1 MQAIQSDEM
10 AAAIAEHYR
19 ALANPDHTAKEAAAL
34 RKKIAGGEKTIGAIT
49 RRLGDTSA
57 PDALLRQIEALEAE
71 REAAV
76 GQLAAMESRASEVR
90 AMRSITPGMVHAML
104 DRLADDIG
112 VAPPEALKDALAGIV
127 ERIELSPET
136 FEAAI
141 TYRIAPASKP
151 ASRWRPHGDS
161 CFAPV
166 FTRTDRF
173 TARHNR
179 RAA

>member
-1 MQAIQSDEM
+1 M
-10 AAAIAEHYR
+10 
-19 ALANPDHTAKEAAAL
+19 
-34 RKKIAGGEKTIGAIT
+34 T
-49 RRLGDTSA
+49 RRATLTDINRPGLGVA
-57 PDALLRQIEALEAE
+57 EAVARLLRQIEALEAE